1 MSPKVLRARTIGFED
16 MKGTDRL
23 ALANWTYLEI
33 ISAAPKSLH
42 STLPILLAAV
52 AVILTRPAGLAPV
65 AGLDGAEAGTTA
77 VDATASFCTV
87 AASSRYAIAL
97 ALCSAD
103 GSRYGGPVD
112 TQRAMAG
119 VEAALVAVFDVVAV
133 GAIEGTV
140 LDVETRAATL
150 NRQQPARIS
159 SYMVS
164 TYMYLADA
172 SLS

>member
-1 MSPKVLRARTIGFED
+1 
-16 MKGTDRL
+16 
-23 ALANWTYLEI
+23 
-33 ISAAPKSLH
+33 
-42 STLPILLAAV
+42 
-52 AVILTRPAGLAPV
+52 
-65 AGLDGAEAGTTA
+65 
-77 VDATASFCTV
+77 
-87 AASSRYAIAL
+87 
-97 ALCSAD
+97 
-103 GSRYGGPVD
+103 
-112 TQRAMAG
+112 MAG